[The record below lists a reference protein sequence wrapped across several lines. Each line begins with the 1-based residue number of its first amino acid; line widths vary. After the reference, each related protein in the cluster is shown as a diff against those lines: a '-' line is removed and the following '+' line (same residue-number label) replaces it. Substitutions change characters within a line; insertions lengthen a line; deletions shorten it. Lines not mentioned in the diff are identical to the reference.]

1 MWKSEFQ
8 SSILK
13 NLIIFQVKA
22 GKEIMFDRTVIG
34 SLIVHEGFCA
44 IWKPFWIDQVP
55 NNSSTF
61 VSGILNCLLNIGI
74 YCATIF
80 SRLVWEKDQILCHDR
95 NGSSL

>member
-61 VSGILNCLLNIGI
+61 CFWNPELPFKYWNLLC
-74 YCATIF
+74 YHIF
-80 SRLVWEKDQILCHDR
+80 SSGVGERSDFMP
-95 NGSSL
+95 